1 MSVQISRGAD
11 EQILY
16 CSTTMS
22 AFGPVHTS
30 EEFDL
35 EDFLEY
41 LPLDARTYSDAE
53 LAHEYYAW
61 LAKMEEDFATNG

>member
-1 MSVQISRGAD
+1 MSVQISRGED

-16 CSTTMS
+16 CSTTMQ

-30 EEFDL
+30 TEFDL

-41 LPLDARTYSDAE
+41 LSLDARTYSSAE
-53 LAHEYYAW
+53 LAYAYYKW
-61 LAKMEEDFATNG
+61 LEKMQEDFETNG